1 MNSMNRSAF
10 LKIELLDP
18 NCSFRRRLFRRLGA
32 ELVIERSV
40 AHKAVPFNERR

>member
-18 NCSFRRRLFRRLGA
+18 NSSFRRRLFRYLGA
-32 ELVIERSV
+32 KLVIERFV
-40 AHKAVPFNERR
+40 AHEAVSFNERR